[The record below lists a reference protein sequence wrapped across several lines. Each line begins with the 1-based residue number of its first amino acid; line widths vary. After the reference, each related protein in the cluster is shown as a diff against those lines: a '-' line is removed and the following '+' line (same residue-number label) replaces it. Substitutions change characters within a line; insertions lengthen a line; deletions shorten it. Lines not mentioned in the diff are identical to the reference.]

1 MPGLSPL
8 LWCHFIASA
17 IALPVGLHQ
26 LGAAQG
32 TPRHAGLGRLY
43 IVAMLVALATALA
56 SFQPGTRFLPFHIL
70 ALVGLASLI
79 AGTLSLRRWLR
90 ERRPAA
96 LRAHKINMAY
106 SWLGLAMAGVSQ
118 LISNPRFGVAPAL
131 GPAAFWSL
139 LAAANV
145 VMYAAGSWWLF
156 RRLLP
161 RT

>member
-1 MPGLSPL
+1 MPDIPPL
-8 LWCHFIASA
+8 LWCHFLASA
-17 IALPVGLHQ
+17 VALPVGLHQ
-26 LGAAQG
+26 LTAPQG

-43 IVAMLVALATALA
+43 IGAMLVALLTALA
-56 SFQPGTRFLPFHIL
+56 SFRPDTPFLPFHIL

-79 AGTLSLRRWLR
+79 AGTLSLKRWLR
-90 ERRPAA
+90 HRQPAA

-145 VMYAAGSWWLF
+145 IMYAAGSWWLF
-156 RRLLP
+156 RRLLARP
-161 RT
+161 